1 VAGHPAGDALRRS
14 HTPGDLFIVGC
25 RVGSVIGRPPY
36 LRRSSSGQEPRAI
49 SKQDLSRHR
58 ISPGGSAR
66 KDQTSAYYYSRT

>member
-36 LRRSSSGQEPRAI
+36 LRRSSSGQ
-49 SKQDLSRHR
+49 
-58 ISPGGSAR
+58 
-66 KDQTSAYYYSRT
+66 